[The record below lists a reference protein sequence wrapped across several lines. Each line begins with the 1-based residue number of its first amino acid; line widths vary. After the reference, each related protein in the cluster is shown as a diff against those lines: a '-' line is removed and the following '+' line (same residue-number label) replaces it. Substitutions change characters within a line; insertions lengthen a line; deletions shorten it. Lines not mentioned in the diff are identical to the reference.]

1 MLRSFLPNR
10 SLNAPVRTIGRG
22 FLLAILSLLI
32 SFGILISTPLFALS
46 SDKNSGFEKVYMTHN
61 EALDFVFPDTDTI
74 SSRDIVLVPDLKR
87 TIQEALH
94 RRVPESSI
102 TLYTGLKDTTETG
115 YALILEELGKHYP
128 MTFIVG
134 ITPQFKVKRV
144 ALMVYREKIGH
155 QVRKKRFLKQFFGK
169 RSDSTLAVN
178 QDIINVSGAT
188 ISSWAMT
195 AGVKKALV
203 ITEKVVPYEAQSTA
217 TSSL

>member
-1 MLRSFLPNR
+1 MGA
-10 SLNAPVRTIGRG
+10 LNNKDT
-22 FLLAILSLLI
+22 
-32 SFGILISTPLFALS
+32 
-46 SDKNSGFEKVYMTHN
+46 GFEKVYMTHN
-61 EALDFVFPDTDTI
+61 EALNFVFPDADTI
-74 SSRDIVLVPDLKR
+74 STRDIGLVPELKDP
-87 TIQEALH
+87 IQEALH

-102 TLYTGLKDTTETG
+102 TLYTGLKNSAKTG

-134 ITPQFKVKRV
+134 ITPQFKVKRA

-169 RSDSTLAVN
+169 GSDSTLAVN

-203 ITEKVVPYEAQSTA
+203 ITEKVVPYEAQSTT